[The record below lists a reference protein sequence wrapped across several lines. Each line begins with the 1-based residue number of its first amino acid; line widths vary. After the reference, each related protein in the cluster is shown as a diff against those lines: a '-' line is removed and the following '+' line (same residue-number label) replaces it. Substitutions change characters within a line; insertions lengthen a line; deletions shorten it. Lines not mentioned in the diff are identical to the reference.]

1 MKNKLLGFVV
11 MAAFDIL
18 GMAVTSIANS
28 VIDRHCMHSNY
39 CDDQYSEEEVEE
51 LVKEAGAKGAAE
63 VLSMVGAP
71 GDSELIQ
78 EVIENSYESND
89 ADTLKEKIEKQHKK
103 VCWISFK
110 SILTVIIT
118 TVCSLVGMHFGDKFI
133 AKKNKL

>member
-11 MAAFDIL
+11 MAAFDVL
-18 GMAVTSIANS
+18 GMAITSIVDR
-28 VIDRHCMHSNY
+28 VIDRHCMHNNY

-63 VLSMVGAP
+63 ALSMVGAP

-78 EVIENSYESND
+78 QVIENSYESND
-89 ADTLKEKIEKQHKK
+89 VDTLKEKVEKQRKK

-118 TVCSLVGMHFGDKFI
+118 TVCSLVGMYFGDKFI
-133 AKKNKL
+133 TKKI